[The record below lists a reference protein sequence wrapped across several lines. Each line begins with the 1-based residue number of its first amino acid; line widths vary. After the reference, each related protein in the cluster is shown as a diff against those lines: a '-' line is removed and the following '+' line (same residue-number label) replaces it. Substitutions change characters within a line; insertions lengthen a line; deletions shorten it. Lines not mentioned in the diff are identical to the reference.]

1 MACSHATGLSW
12 GGTVILQPQGLAQRA
27 SSAYMGTPEGARMS
41 FWSRLADRL
50 RGRECFLECDGCDE
64 RARLHQVEDADFA
77 MALIGLGAKMAK
89 ADGAVTRSEVRA
101 FYEVF
106 RPPPEGRAALDR
118 AFQLATQTTLGFD
131 GYARRLA
138 KRFNCYP
145 ALLEDVLDGLFHI
158 AKADG
163 AVTPDEM
170 QYLERVADIFGFSE
184 TEFRR
189 IRSAHIDAGDHDP
202 YVILGIE
209 ADISDLDLRRAYRRI
224 ASQNHPDRLI
234 ARGAPPEI
242 QRMADEKMAAIN
254 SAYGQIL
261 QERGLVASAA
271 N

>member
-1 MACSHATGLSW
+1 MGFW
-12 GGTVILQPQGLAQRA
+12 QRLAQR
-27 SSAYMGTPEGARMS
+27 
-41 FWSRLADRL
+41 LK
-50 RGRECFLECDGCDE
+50 GRDCFLECDGCDD

-89 ADGAVTRSEVRA
+89 ADGDVSRSEVRA

-106 RPPPEGRAALDR
+106 RPPPEGREALDR

-145 ALLEDVLDGLFHI
+145 AMLEDVLDGLFHI

-163 AVTPDEM
+163 VVTPDELD
-170 QYLERVADIFGFSE
+170 YLQRVADIFGFSE
-184 TEFRR
+184 AEFRR
-189 IRSAHIDAGDHDP
+189 IRSAHVEGANDDP
-202 YVILGIE
+202 YVILGID
-209 ADISDLDLRRAYRRI
+209 ADISDMDLRRAYRRI

-254 SAYGQIL
+254 TAYGQIL
-261 QERGLVASAA
+261 QERGLVAGAA

>member
-1 MACSHATGLSW
+1 
-12 GGTVILQPQGLAQRA
+12 
-27 SSAYMGTPEGARMS
+27 MG
-41 FWSRLADRL
+41 FWQRLAHRL
-50 RGRECFLECDGCDE
+50 KGRDCFLECDGCDD

-89 ADGAVTRSEVRA
+89 ADGDVSRSEVRA

-106 RPPPEGRAALDR
+106 RPPPEGREALDR

-138 KRFNCYP
+138 KRFSCYP
-145 ALLEDVLDGLFHI
+145 AMLEDVLDGLFHV

-170 QYLERVADIFGFSE
+170 DYLQRVADIFGFSE
-184 TEFRR
+184 AEFRR
-189 IRSAHIDAGDHDP
+189 IRSAHIEGSNDDP
-202 YVILGIE
+202 YVILGID

-254 SAYGQIL
+254 IAYGQIL
-261 QERGLVASAA
+261 QERGLVAGVA